1 MRVVGRHSGPVRIAA
16 AVALVLAIGG
26 CAAVGLGAK
35 PPPTFDLTAA
45 NAFPRHGGGGRGQLL
60 VSEPTV
66 LAILDSERI
75 VVRPAKGELG
85 YLSGAQW
92 SDRLPKL
99 IQARIVQSFEN
110 ANRLRAVGRPGERLT
125 ADFDLVTDIRAFGVA
140 LADNGSFAEVE
151 ISAKVVVDKS
161 GRIIAGRVFRATVP
175 APSSDGPAAAAALD
189 EAFHRVIIEMVL
201 WAVRLV

>member
-16 AVALVLAIGG
+16 AVALALAIGG

-110 ANRLRAVGRPGERLT
+110 ASRLRAVGRP
-125 ADFDLVTDIRAFGVA
+125 ADRIATDFVLITEVRAF
-140 LADNGSFAEVE
+140 E
-151 ISAKVVVDKS
+151 ISAADGTAVVE
-161 GRIIAGRVFRATVP
+161 IAA
-175 APSSDGPAAAAALD
+175 
-189 EAFHRVIIEMVL
+189 
-201 WAVRLV
+201 